1 MDGAVPDSSTKAD
14 HQAEEAPLF
23 RPEVFA
29 SHSSQWLGA
38 IRLAQPV
45 SGLMIVAATVAIGV
59 CLIAFLTFGS
69 VTKKARVAGITV
81 PTQGSLS
88 IMAPNAGVLVR
99 SHIKEGQHV
108 AAGQTLFELS
118 TERQGSNGE
127 ITALVSQ
134 QLLIRQQT
142 LASERRLRIAQSNDK
157 KRVIDE
163 RLMNLSAES
172 SQMEQEI
179 ALAQRRQGLAQK
191 SLASFQTLQSNGFVS
206 AAQTQQKQEDLID
219 LDARLSN
226 LLRQKVQLQATR
238 LSLVSE
244 QNALASSLA
253 TDLAQLQRADASLNQ
268 EVAENQN
275 RKATLITAPQ
285 AGVMTTITY
294 QPGQAVNAGQ
304 ALATFIP
311 GDATPFAQ
319 DNKLEVHL
327 YAPSRAAG
335 FVAVGQKVLIRYQS
349 YPYQKFGLQEGI
361 VADVSKT
368 PFAPGELPG
377 NLASTILSNAQQTI
391 LGFNGNEG
399 LYRVKVRLRRQT
411 IAAYGQEQVLKPGM
425 TLDADI
431 VQDKRKIWEWVAEPV
446 LAVAQR

>member
-1 MDGAVPDSSTKAD
+1 MDGAAPYSSTKTNS
-14 HQAEEAPLF
+14 QAEEPPLF
-23 RPEVFA
+23 RPEVLT
-29 SHSSQWLGA
+29 SHNNQWLGA
-38 IRLAQPV
+38 IRLAQPL
-45 SGLMIVAATVAIGV
+45 SGWIIVAATVAIGV

-311 GDATPFAQ
+311 REATPFAQ